1 MVGLLRRR
9 QSQSV
14 GGDGVIYE
22 YSSGI
27 YYDSSINIFFF
38 LNEQGE
44 EVECNE
50 QGVEVTA

>member
-1 MVGLLRRR
+1 MGTM
-9 QSQSV
+9 SKG

-44 EVECNE
+44 EVE
-50 QGVEVTA
+50 VTA

>member
-1 MVGLLRRR
+1 M
-9 QSQSV
+9 
-14 GGDGVIYE
+14 IYE
-22 YSSGI
+22 CSSNI

>member
-1 MVGLLRRR
+1 MSCLWR
-9 QSQSV
+9 

-44 EVECNE
+44 EVECDE
-50 QGVEVTA
+50 QGVEVKV